1 MIGDILFNLDW
12 LEQPFIF
19 VSSKVSFAKLGFK
32 ECSYKTISKNAE
44 GAVRKCSSEA
54 VAQKCSVK
62 KGVLRE
68 LAKFAGKHLCQSLFI
83 NKVAGQGRQL
93 YLKRDLARVFPVNF
107 AKFGKTP
114 FLTEHLWW
122 LFLVLQNRCSYKCP
136 DIHQKKL
143 CWSSFLIQF
152 EAWRPATLIKKR
164 PQHKGFP
171 VNITT
176 F

>member
-19 VSSKVSFAKLGFK
+19 VSSKVSFAKLGCK

-54 VAQKCSVK
+54 VAQKYSVK

-68 LAKFAGKHLCQSLFI
+68 SAKFAGKHLCQSLFI

-93 YLKRDLARVFPVNF
+93 YLKRDPGTGVSSGFCKISKSTFSYR
-107 AKFGKTP
+107 TP
-114 FLTEHLWW
+114 
-122 LFLVLQNRCSYKCP
+122 LVVA
-136 DIHQKKL
+136 
-143 CWSSFLIQF
+143 SSSS
-152 EAWRPATLIKKR
+152 K
-164 PQHKGFP
+164 
-171 VNITT
+171 
-176 F
+176 